1 MATLTLN
8 GSAATLTSAL
18 KLATLKR
25 VAKLRP
31 EALVVRNDKDQEI
44 FKIEVAK
51 NGSQSKYGV
60 SFDKKDRNGYAIV
73 TTMSDKNFEEISPEE
88 AAEMFMEILIPLI
101 KLETEIATV
110 VIPILSEDVAAVAD
124 AIHFVTEVE
133 AETEAE

>member
-73 TTMSDKNFEEISPEE
+73 TTMSDKNFEETSPEE
-88 AAEMFMEILIPLI
+88 AAEMFMEILIPLT

-110 VIPILSEDVAAVAD
+110 VIPGLSADVAAVAD

>member
-110 VIPILSEDVAAVAD
+110 VILILFEDVAAVAD

>member
-73 TTMSDKNFEEISPEE
+73 TTMSDKNFEEMSPEE
-88 AAEMFMEILIPLI
+88 AAEMFMEILIPLT

-110 VIPILSEDVAAVAD
+110 VIPGLSADVAAVAD

>member
-88 AAEMFMEILIPLI
+88 AAEMFMEILIPLT

-110 VIPILSEDVAAVAD
+110 VIPGLSADVTAVAD

>member
-73 TTMSDKNFEEISPEE
+73 TTMSDKNFEEMSPEE
-88 AAEMFMEILIPLI
+88 AAEMFMEILIPLT

-110 VIPILSEDVAAVAD
+110 VIPSLSADVAAVAD